1 MHLWWDKFV
10 STIVI
15 NQQGF
20 ALVCF
25 IWYTLFLGIKICG
38 GCSLDGRQENG
49 IFVKRVL
56 PGGLADIDGK
66 KSHLKGIHNFW
77 NTVQDV
83 FQKIFFHYK
92 PMENIS
98 IKPNIHVVL

>member
-1 MHLWWDKFV
+1 
-10 STIVI
+10 
-15 NQQGF
+15 
-20 ALVCF
+20 
-25 IWYTLFLGIKICG
+25 
-38 GCSLDGRQENG
+38 
-49 IFVKRVL
+49 L

-98 IKPNIHVVL
+98 IKPNIHVVLFIPKNRIYQIKHTSANPCWLITIVETNLSHHRCTLQGHFERSLDQSDTF